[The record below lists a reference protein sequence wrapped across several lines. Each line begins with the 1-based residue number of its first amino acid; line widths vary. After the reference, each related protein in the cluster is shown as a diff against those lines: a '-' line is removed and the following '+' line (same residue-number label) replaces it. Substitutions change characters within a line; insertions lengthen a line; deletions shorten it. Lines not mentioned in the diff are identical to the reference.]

1 MKRVALT
8 LAAAALLGACGGGQP
23 DRLVQMVAASRTDGL
38 IARNQALLRT
48 APNDTTAMAAL
59 AAAYLQKVREA
70 GDPAYYPKAEAL
82 LGSALKL
89 RPDDG
94 EALVQMGA
102 LSLGRHRFRDALDWG
117 RRAVALDPYS
127 ARALGVAGDAEVE
140 LGRYDEAFA
149 TFQRMVDLRPD
160 LSSYARVSYARELTG
175 DGDGAIEAMRAAIA
189 AGGPAPENVA
199 YTQVLLGNL
208 YFDRGALDQADAAYR
223 TAQAGFA
230 GYVPA
235 QAGLAR
241 VLAARGRYR
250 EAAALYGRAVD
261 LNPAPDY
268 VIALGEVSAAA
279 GDAAGARRAF
289 ELAVAQQRLFAA
301 NGVDLDR
308 EQALFDADHG
318 DPAAALASAHRA
330 MADRPSVHSAD
341 ALAWALYRT
350 GDLTA
355 GLEASRQARRLGT
368 RDALML
374 FHAGAI
380 EAGLGLRDQA
390 RAHLAQ
396 ALKINPHFS
405 VLHAPEARQAL
416 TALGGMP

>member
-1 MKRVALT
+1 MVAV
-8 LAAAALLGACGGGQP
+8 AALLSACGGGRP
-23 DRLVQMVAASRTDGL
+23 DRMVQRVAASQTDRL
-38 IARNQALLRT
+38 IASNQALLRA

-59 AAAYLQKVREA
+59 AAAYLQKVREV
-70 GDPAYYPKAEAL
+70 GDPVYYPKAEAL
-82 LGSALKL
+82 LGTALKL
-89 RPDDG
+89 QADNG
-94 EALVQMGA
+94 EALIQMGA

-117 RRAVALDPYS
+117 DRAIALDPYS
-127 ARALGVAGDAEVE
+127 ARALGVAGDAQIE

-149 TFQRMVDLRPD
+149 TFQRMVDMRPD
-160 LSSYARVSYARELTG
+160 LSSYARVSYVRELTG
-175 DGDGAIEAMRAAIA
+175 DADGAIEAMRAAVG

-199 YTQVLLGNL
+199 YAEVLLGNL
-208 YFDRGALDQADAAYR
+208 YFDRGDLYQAESAYR
-223 TAQAGFA
+223 AALTAFA
-230 GYVPA
+230 GHVPA
-235 QAGLAR
+235 WAGLAR
-241 VLAARGRYR
+241 VLAARGRYA
-250 EAAALYGRAVD
+250 EAAGLYRRAVD

-268 VIALGEVSAAA
+268 VIALGEVSAVA
-279 GDAAGARRAF
+279 GDAAAAHRAF

-308 EQALFDADHG
+308 EQALFEADHG
-318 DPAAALASAHRA
+318 DPAAALSAARWA

-350 GDLTA
+350 GDLQDA
-355 GLEASRQARRLGT
+355 LEASRQARRLGT

-390 RAHLAQ
+390 RAHLAE
-396 ALKINPHFS
+396 ALTINPHFS
-405 VLHAPEARQAL
+405 VLHAPEARKAL